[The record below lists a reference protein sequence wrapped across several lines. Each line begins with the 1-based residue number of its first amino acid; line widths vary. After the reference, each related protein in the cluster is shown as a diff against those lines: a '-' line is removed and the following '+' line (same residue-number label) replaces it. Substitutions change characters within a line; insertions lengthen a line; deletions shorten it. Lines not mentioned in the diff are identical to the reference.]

1 MFHCVLWTCKISEVR
16 FAIEFDLFRSLMSEF
31 IPALGVFCC
40 VVQFL
45 CRGGCEGMDY
55 WHMWFL
61 RNFEFFRD
69 NADAQ

>member
-1 MFHCVLWTCKISEVR
+1 MHHYDLGKHKISEVG
-16 FAIEFDLFRSLMSEF
+16 FTTEFDLFRSFVPELMPE
-31 IPALGVFCC
+31 LGVFCC

-69 NADAQ
+69 NADA